1 MTKEG
6 KIKVTITLDK
16 DILQAGKDTAK
27 DELLNLSAWVNRLIK
42 ANTPTKTV
50 GSKQLAVNQ
59 QAVSS

>member
-16 DILQAGKDTAK
+16 DILQAGKNTAK

-42 ANTPTKTV
+42 ANTPKTV